1 MSRNQYLKRI
11 LVAPLGDKVVLV
23 AIIERFSGARPSTT
37 LAESACTGVLWIC
50 FLQCG
55 HCSGGGKVT
64 GGNAQPTS
72 RRFDFTNDCAVQ
84 LMGRSLCA
92 RLVLNK
98 GRPQLN
104 SGSDFRRCNQPMPR
118 HQASKGGARTDDI
131 MRHQSIGPRL
141 AANLSGVDIGVGHPF
156 AGRACLSHHNRV
168 VHFVLGLDLDDQL
181 LCLGLDQKIRLV
193 GLAAR
198 IVDLN

>member
-118 HQASKGGARTDDI
+118 HHASKGGARTDDI
-131 MRHQSIGPRL
+131 MRHQSIHAWTRAMWNAGSPL
-141 AANLSGVDIGVGHPF
+141 PTQQAS
-156 AGRACLSHHNRV
+156 GRARCFSGAAIDNGTMHKHVYTAYRRTIESCAKPLKTRPSRV
-168 VHFVLGLDLDDQL
+168 P
-181 LCLGLDQKIRLV
+181 
-193 GLAAR
+193 A
-198 IVDLN
+198 